1 MKFIAILIILT
12 LLLLTGCE
20 ESEKNVQPE
29 NNITTNDT
37 KIDSTINN
45 KKITEQIQELSE
57 DHRWIINAMLHEAKR
72 IENDYQKDRLNAWIN
87 NNPQSILSDNDLKSK
102 KHSGIKLEYN
112 EDGNEIIKLSKYENG
127 SSILTI
133 AYERANPMN
142 RLPMWADVSYREAT
156 EKEKFKKNYRWK
168 TQNILATGEREHWVG
183 RSQWF
188 GNEFAYDIEFSMS
201 DGKIAIRNVEISNAA
216 GRRKTQKIVDIVWSG
231 DEDAELTKTY
241 FKEGLI
247 QREEKYLDGTNKYIK
262 HFTYDENLNKTV
274 RCEGECV

>member
-1 MKFIAILIILT
+1 MKYKSILSILT
-12 LLLLTGCE
+12 LLLVAGCGDV
-20 ESEKNVQPE
+20 EKNVQFE
-29 NNITTNDT
+29 NNIAANDT

-45 KKITEQIQELSE
+45 KKITEQILELSE

-102 KHSGIKLEYN
+102 KHSGVKLEYN

-127 SSILTI
+127 HSILTI

-247 QREEKYLDGTNKYIK
+247 QREEKYLDGKNKYIK
-262 HFTYDENLNKTV
+262 YFSFDENSNETV
-274 RCEGECV
+274 RCDGECE